1 MTRRTAAF
9 VALVAAMAMLPLLLI
24 AWNEVQLA
32 RGQKVL
38 LRTEPIDPVDLV
50 RGRYVRLR
58 YEISALSAPAGETV
72 YVPLHEEGDAWTG
85 SFATTDRPESGVFIR
100 GRATDGGIV
109 YGIETYYAD
118 EAEARRLE
126 REAGDGL
133 HVRVSLADD
142 GKARIE
148 GVEVR

>member
-9 VALVAAMAMLPLLLI
+9 ATVVAAMAVLPLLLI

-32 RGQKVL
+32 RGRDVV
-38 LRTEPIDPVDLV
+38 LRTEPIDPIDLV

-58 YEISALSAPAGETV
+58 YEISGISAPMGETV
-72 YVPLHEEGDAWTG
+72 YVPLHEEGDRWTG
-85 SFATTDRPESGVFIR
+85 TFATTDRPDDGVFIR
-100 GRATDGGIV
+100 GRARRGGIV

-118 EAEARRLE
+118 EDEARRLE
-126 REAGDGL
+126 SEAGNL
-133 HVRVSLADD
+133 HVRVSLDDD

-148 GVEVR
+148 SLEVR